1 MTRFGV
7 GIADTRNN
15 RIIPCQTLAVGLSES
30 FRLAYGG
37 SYSITRTAH
46 AHGFV
51 TKHRSIEE
59 VLVGG
64 QQLTRSTIRYCY
76 SAAQLEGND
85 GRKRGAAATAAKGN
99 VTVAHLFCTDYPKLT
114 SNYNMAQ

>member
-15 RIIPCQTLAVGLSES
+15 QIILCQTLAVGLSVS
-30 FRLAYGG
+30 VQASLRG
-37 SYSITRTAH
+37 SYSITAH

-51 TKHRSIEE
+51 TKHCSIEE

-64 QQLTRSTIRYCY
+64 QQLTRSMILYCY

-85 GRKRGAAATAAKGN
+85 GRKRGAAATAAQGN
-99 VTVAHLFCTDYPKLT
+99 VAHLFCTDYPKLT
-114 SNYNMAQ
+114 SNHNMAQ